1 MLSFQSE
8 ILWSREWENLIVT
21 DVKLSKWDFY
31 FLCRLLLEISVVYSK
46 VWNDIAN
53 ILCSILHS
61 RLLNPTI
68 LKFSFMFIQ
77 FRYNLSFRV
86 YVDLYAEFT
95 NSLLKISRTIKEA
108 NKLVIQIQY
117 LLVFWLTIYWNRHFL
132 YLFIYKILSAFL

>member
-1 MLSFQSE
+1 
-8 ILWSREWENLIVT
+8 
-21 DVKLSKWDFY
+21 
-31 FLCRLLLEISVVYSK
+31 
-46 VWNDIAN
+46 
-53 ILCSILHS
+53 
-61 RLLNPTI
+61 
-68 LKFSFMFIQ
+68 MFIQ

-95 NSLLKISRTIKEA
+95 ISLLKISRTIKEA